1 MNRREFGRSIA
12 ATALAGTLGHSVAQ
26 VAAPVVSAPRFS
38 CEIAMLK
45 LPSFDRCI
53 EVVAEA
59 GYQGVELTGYFQS
72 WDAAERPRLLAKMI
86 ALGVMIDM
94 LSGLQASFAI
104 PGQTEEFVTRVAAHC
119 RIAKDLQCP
128 HINIKSGKANMSVGP
143 DQELPSVNTGEIQ
156 DLVQQGFGVMNSL
169 QDTVQRVDKIV
180 GLVENGQGSIGKLLV
195 DETLYNNLLQI
206 LAQVKGLAD
215 TLNSDKGTLGILLNN
230 HELYD
235 NFAATLNRVDTMLQQ
250 LQAGQGSAGK
260 FLKDPA
266 LYDDLHSSVKGIQQI
281 IDDLNAGKGTA
292 GQLLKSDDL
301 SNQLKA
307 TIGKID
313 SVIDKVNS
321 GQGTIGQLLVNQ
333 QLYDNLN
340 GATREMHLLMQDFR
354 ANPKKFLRIK
364 LSIF

>member
-1 MNRREFGRSIA
+1 MAIQNRATWARLKVGILAIFAMTILAVLIFLITGQTNIFEHQVIIYTYMADA
-12 ATALAGTLGHSVAQ
+12 AALTNG
-26 VAAPVVSAPRFS
+26 APVNLDGIP
-38 CEIAMLK
+38 IGK
-45 LPSFDRCI
+45 
-53 EVVAEA
+53 
-59 GYQGVELTGYFQS
+59 VES
-72 WDAAERPRLLAKMI
+72 IRLSGSKDPMRL
-86 ALGVMIDM
+86 VRIDM
-94 LSGLQASFAI
+94 QLPQHTLKDIPSDSLASI
-104 PGQTEEFVTRVAAHC
+104 SAANVLGT
-119 RIAKDLQCP
+119 KY
-128 HINIKSGKANMSVGP
+128 INIKSGKGTTAVGP

-180 GLVENGQGSIGKLLV
+180 GLVENGKGSIGKLLV

-230 HELYD
+230 HDLYD
-235 NFAATLNRVDTMLQQ
+235 NFVATLGRVDTMLQQ

-266 LYDDLHSSVKGIQQI
+266 LYDELNDSAKGIHQL

-292 GQLLKSDDL
+292 GQLLKSEDL

-354 ANPKKFLRIK
+354 SNPKKFLRIK

>member
-1 MNRREFGRSIA
+1 MAIQNRATWARLKVGILAIFAMTILA
-12 ATALAGTLGHSVAQ
+12 ALIFLITGQTNIFEHQVTIYTYMADAAALTNG
-26 VAAPVVSAPRFS
+26 APVNLDGIPIGKVKT
-38 CEIAMLK
+38 I
-45 LPSFDRCI
+45 
-53 EVVAEA
+53 
-59 GYQGVELTGYFQS
+59 
-72 WDAAERPRLLAKMI
+72 RLSGSKDPMRL
-86 ALGVMIDM
+86 VRIDM
-94 LSGLQASFAI
+94 QVPESQLKNISTDSLASI
-104 PGQTEEFVTRVAAHC
+104 SAANVLGT
-119 RIAKDLQCP
+119 KY
-128 HINIKSGKANMSVGP
+128 INIKSGKGSMSISA

-180 GLVENGQGSIGKLLV
+180 GLVEDGKGSIGKLLV

-235 NFAATLNRVDTMLQQ
+235 NFAATLGRVDTMLQQ
-250 LQAGQGSAGK
+250 LQNGEGTAGK
-260 FLKDPA
+260 LLKDPA
-266 LYDDLHSSVKGIQQI
+266 LYNEAQDTIKGVRQLV
-281 IDDLNAGKGTA
+281 DNLNAGKGTA
-292 GQLLKSDDL
+292 GQLLTSEDL
-301 SNQLKA
+301 SNQMKA
-307 TIGKID
+307 TISKID
-313 SVIDKVNS
+313 AVIDKVNS

>member
-1 MNRREFGRSIA
+1 MAIQNRATWARLKVGILALFAMSILAVLIFLITGQTNIFESQVVIYTYMADA
-12 ATALAGTLGHSVAQ
+12 AALTNG
-26 VAAPVVSAPRFS
+26 APVNLDGIPIGKVKT
-38 CEIAMLK
+38 I
-45 LPSFDRCI
+45 
-53 EVVAEA
+53 
-59 GYQGVELTGYFQS
+59 
-72 WDAAERPRLLAKMI
+72 RLSGSKDPMRL
-86 ALGVMIDM
+86 VRIDM
-94 LSGLQASFAI
+94 QVPEGQLKNIPSDSLASI
-104 PGQTEEFVTRVAAHC
+104 SAANVLGT
-119 RIAKDLQCP
+119 KY
-128 HINIKSGKANMSVGP
+128 INIKSGKGNMTIGA

-156 DLVQQGFGVMNSL
+156 DLVQQGFGVLNSL

-180 GLVENGQGSIGKLLV
+180 GLVESGKGSIGKLLV

-230 HELYD
+230 HDLYD
-235 NFAATLNRVDTMLQQ
+235 SFQATLKRVDDIIQQ
-250 LQAGQGSAGK
+250 LQAGQGTAGK
-260 FLKDPA
+260 LLKDPA
-266 LYDDLHSSVKGIQQI
+266 LYNEFLDTSKGIHQI
-281 IDDLNAGKGTA
+281 VDDLNAGKGTA

-313 SVIDKVNS
+313 SIIDKVNA

-340 GATREMHLLMQDFR
+340 GATREMHLLMKDFR
-354 ANPKKFLRIK
+354 SNPKKFLRIK